1 MLRTSITALALFV
14 SLPAV
19 AAENR
24 CGWFVNPTPANA
36 WLTDAQGQW
45 IIATQGGEQAEG
57 DWPEITDWV
66 ETNGHY
72 GYGCTCMR
80 VTTDK
85 AESRILVIHSTKPL
99 PLSKCTNDPAL
110 SRPEG

>member
-1 MLRTSITALALFV
+1 MRRPVLLALAILFA
-14 SLPAV
+14 SPAL

-24 CGWFVNPTPANA
+24 CGWFENPTPANA

-45 IIATQGGEQAEG
+45 IIASQGSFMAEG
-57 DWPEITDWV
+57 DWPSIDDWV
-66 ETNGHY
+66 ATNGSY

-85 AESRILVIHSTKPL
+85 AESRILEIHSSRPL
-99 PLSKCTNDPAL
+99 PLSKCENDPAL
-110 SRPEG
+110 KRPE